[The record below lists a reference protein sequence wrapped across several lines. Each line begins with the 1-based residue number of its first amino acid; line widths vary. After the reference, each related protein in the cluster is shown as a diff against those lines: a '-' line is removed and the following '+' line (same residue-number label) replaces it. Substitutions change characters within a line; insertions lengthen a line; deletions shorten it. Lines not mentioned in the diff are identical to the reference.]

1 MMNGFGHWYGMGY
14 GMGFGWIIGLLF
26 IIAVIWLLIRATGT
40 HQPYHYP
47 HHHSSAAPQGGNSAI
62 DILKERFARGEID
75 KEEFEEKK
83 RDLQ

>member
-1 MMNGFGHWYGMGY
+1 MMQGFGHWYGMGY

-26 IIAVIWLLIRATGT
+26 VIAIIWLLIRVTGT

-47 HHHSSAAPQGGNSAI
+47 HHHSVAPRDEKTPF
-62 DILKERFARGEID
+62 DILKERYARGEID
-75 KEEFEEKK
+75 KTEYEEKK